1 MKIFIHILKITITAI
16 AVICVLSSCDD
27 NLKAIQKM
35 QLTSNEPIGEV
46 EKMLLKHTD
55 SGYIKMKLSGDKM
68 LDFSNDS
75 YPFTE
80 FPEGIDVTIYE
91 NKIDTSITT
100 TITANYGI
108 LYDESKL
115 VDLRGNVIITD
126 ADGNTFM
133 GEQLYWDQTKQWVFT
148 DEEFVI
154 TIDGSTNAGN
164 KLNANEDLSVIE
176 AFNSRQ
182 KLYRKPKL

>member
-1 MKIFIHILKITITAI
+1 MKLLIHIFKIIITAA

-75 YPFTE
+75 YPYTE
-80 FPEGIDVTIYE
+80 FPDGIDVTIYE
-91 NKIDTSITT
+91 SKIDTSITT

-115 VDLRGNVIITD
+115 IDLKGNVIITN

-133 GEQLYWDQTKQWVFT
+133 GEQLYWDQKNQWIFT

-154 TIDGSTNAGN
+154 TFDGGMKAGN
-164 KLNANEDLSVIE
+164 KLDGNEDLTIVQVR
-176 AFNSRQ
+176 NSRDQ
-182 KLYRKPKL
+182 FYRQPKL